1 MRGGKEERKTE
12 AVAKERQQV
21 QQSQRRSSSDVV
33 SIITLS
39 LTAAAAAEAAAPPAE
54 AATARPVKWVG
65 VVLGGWQGQR
75 QWTTL
80 ALTSPSSFP
89 SPTHRTALS
98 LHFTLSLCRSRA
110 RAAHWRINFRCG
122 GRFQFWFQR
131 RKRRAC
137 RESLMAQ
144 RLLLLL
150 HLLQHVV
157 GDYSRAN

>member
-1 MRGGKEERKTE
+1 MRGGKEKRKTE

-39 LTAAAAAEAAAPPAE
+39 LTAAAEAAA
-54 AATARPVKWVG
+54 ATPVKWVG
-65 VVLGGWQGQR
+65 VDLGGWQGQR

-80 ALTSPSSFP
+80 PLTLPSSFP
-89 SPTHRTALS
+89 SPTHRTALPPFHS
-98 LHFTLSLCRSRA
+98 LSLSLSLCRSRA

-157 GDYSRAN
+157 VGDYSRPN